1 MASHVL
7 RLFIDRVAPQAAF
20 GPRPAAANRC
30 LFVVDGVATLAGS
43 GTVAALA
50 AGSGWFGAATAGL
63 RAGAGGATLLRYELL
78 PATRAGGGDTGGG
91 DAGGEGIESRLA
103 CEARL
108 VLDEPDGYLMRLDT
122 VTLPPGGI
130 AYTHTHQGGGIRCL
144 LEGGFFVRV
153 AGHTTE
159 IRPLEAWFERGP
171 DPVRAW
177 APDDKPGRF
186 TRAMILPRRL
196 EGRSSISYVDPADA
210 DKPKRQTYVV
220 LVDERIET

>member
-1 MASHVL
+1 MTSHVL
-7 RLFIDRVAPQAAF
+7 RLFIDRVAPRAAF
-20 GPRPAAANRC
+20 DPHPAAANRC
-30 LFVVDGVATLAGS
+30 LFVVDGVATLAGG
-43 GTVAALA
+43 GTVAVLA
-50 AGSGWFGAATAGL
+50 AGSGWFGAATVGL
-63 RAGAGGATLLRYELL
+63 TAGAGGATLLRYELL
-78 PATRAGGGDTGGG
+78 PAARAGDGNASGK
-91 DAGGEGIESRLA
+91 GIESRLA
-103 CEARL
+103 CKAGL

-130 AYTHTHQGGGIRCL
+130 AYTHTHQGSGIRCL

-186 TRAMILPRRL
+186 ARAMILPRRL